1 MEVTLNLP
9 DEMARQLQPLTDKL
23 PQVLE
28 LGLRELNAANQ
39 SEFSG
44 LTEVL
49 EFLAALPNPEAVIAL
64 RPSKSLQEQLSNL
77 LEKNKTVG
85 LTPTEEQ
92 LWQGY
97 QYIEHIVRMAKAR
110 ALVKLKE
117 VRGQ

>member
-49 EFLAALPNPEAVIAL
+49 EFLGCFA
-64 RPSKSLQEQLSNL
+64 
-77 LEKNKTVG
+77 
-85 LTPTEEQ
+85 
-92 LWQGY
+92 
-97 QYIEHIVRMAKAR
+97 
-110 ALVKLKE
+110 
-117 VRGQ
+117 